1 MDAAAIESLS
11 KLFDVGEKAVEKD
24 VQVSGASRGLNP
36 GGIGGIIPGVKVK
49 APRRDPKAI
58 WDDDEVPEVVVDEVD
73 DGRERPAHEFYVKQ
87 AVGTQDVFLGL
98 SLKDPSSMSCET
110 LVVEVSLPGTASAQE
125 IDLDVQEN
133 YLRVATARYKLG
145 TFLPQRV
152 RKDKGKA
159 EWIKDKGVLKL
170 ELPFISDML
179 EMMGGGS

>member
-1 MDAAAIESLS
+1 MPRPRSLAAP
-11 KLFDVGEKAVEKD
+11 
-24 VQVSGASRGLNP
+24 Q
-36 GGIGGIIPGVKVK
+36 
-49 APRRDPKAI
+49 AI

-98 SLKDPSSMSCET
+98 SLKVGREVIAGGAAQSQRHLVLVRPSVPGASQDPSSMSCET

-145 TFLPQRV
+145 TFLPQR
-152 RKDKGKA
+152 
-159 EWIKDKGVLKL
+159 
-170 ELPFISDML
+170 
-179 EMMGGGS
+179 